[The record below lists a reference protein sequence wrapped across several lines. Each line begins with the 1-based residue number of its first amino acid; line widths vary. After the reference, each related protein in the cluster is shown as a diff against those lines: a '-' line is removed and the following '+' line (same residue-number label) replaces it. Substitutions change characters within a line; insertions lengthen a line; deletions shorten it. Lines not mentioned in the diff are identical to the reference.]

1 MTDTA
6 ALKLELLIAN
16 ATDAARNPYAD
27 TFVNAAVGNLIE
39 ALIKNQPP
47 AFEYQLHPVVGSF
60 DEAASYLKKLAYAF
74 DLVVEKISREAG
86 LIAPTT
92 ISERSSIFSDAL
104 HDSDLLAELDDA
116 AERVREDVMED
127 A

>member
-1 MTDTA
+1 MPDSK
-6 ALKLELLIAN
+6 ALALELVVAN

-27 TFVNAAVGNLIE
+27 TFVNAADGNLIE
-39 ALIKNQPP
+39 ALIKNKPP
-47 AFEYQLHPVVGSF
+47 AFEYQFHPVVGSF

-86 LIAPTT
+86 LSAPTT
-92 ISERSSIFSDAL
+92 ISEHSSIFSDAL
-104 HDSDLLAELDDA
+104 HDSGLLAELDDA
-116 AERVREDVMED
+116 AERVREDAMED